1 MMTKLPMR
9 RSGNG
14 ERELE
19 GRCRFLAS
27 PVLVANGAA
36 KLEESTDDNSIDAI
50 VRHDQPE
57 SDSADLQESTSST
70 DGIAEFDEPE

>member
-1 MMTKLPMR
+1 M
-9 RSGNG
+9 
-14 ERELE
+14 
-19 GRCRFLAS
+19 
-27 PVLVANGAA
+27 
-36 KLEESTDDNSIDAI
+36 ESTDDNSVDAI